1 VHCTAMGSALAA
13 LFNNEKKT
21 TVDIFLDFESA
32 VPGDAEKEIHANIA
46 EVLGKSEGILEKLF
60 AYKGCEEFI
69 RKAIT
74 TPGAETENAAWSAL
88 LPAVETLQEFYE
100 FSTEIEKVY
109 PRLLQQLFVAN
120 DSGNLKQSLEG
131 QQALAKQL
139 ADILDFALRFD
150 DAKMVNPAIQ
160 NDFSYYRR
168 SLSRMKLNNKGG
180 DIKIKDELANR
191 MSLFFA
197 YPTPMMKVLTDT
209 TVAFVNGT
217 NGGQAV
223 DKAQLVSGFSL
234 MANVCLDMVEKAKF
248 KNTKTNM
255 FCLRGMTG
263 AILLVDHVDEHG
275 AFQKKATI
283 NMKGAICQLKAFTE
297 ASTDG
302 LLNAL
307 RYTTKHLND
316 PDTPAAI
323 KNLLA

>member
-1 VHCTAMGSALAA
+1 VSTMGAALAS
-13 LFNNEKKT
+13 LFNSEKKVA
-21 TVDIFLDFESA
+21 VDIFLDFEAA
-32 VPGDAEKEIHANIA
+32 VPGENEKEIHAMIGD
-46 EVLGKSEGILEKLF
+46 VLTKSEGVLEKLF

-74 TPGAETENAAWSAL
+74 TPGPDTENAAWAAL

-109 PRLLQQLFVAN
+109 PKLLHQLFGAGTSDNV
-120 DSGNLKQSLEG
+120 DLKQSLEG
-131 QQALAKQL
+131 QQSLAKQL
-139 ADILDFALRFD
+139 ADIFDFALRFD

-209 TVAFVNGT
+209 TVNFVNGT
-217 NGGQAV
+217 NGGTPV
-223 DKAQLVSGFSL
+223 DKIQVVNGFSL

-275 AFQKKATI
+275 AFQKKCAI
-283 NMKGAICQLKAFTE
+283 NMKGAISQLKSFTE

>member
-1 VHCTAMGSALAA
+1 MGAALAN
-13 LFNNEKKT
+13 LFSSEKRVP
-21 TVDIFLDFESA
+21 VDIFLDFEAA
-32 VPGDAEKEIHANIA
+32 VPGDAEKEIHKTIA
-46 EVLGKSEGILEKLF
+46 EVLVKSEGILDKLF

-74 TPGAETENAAWSAL
+74 TPNADKENAAWSAL

-109 PRLLQQLFVAN
+109 PKILQQLFVAN
-120 DSGNLKQSLEG
+120 ADTGNLKQSLEG
-131 QQALAKQL
+131 QQALTKQL
-139 ADILDFALRFD
+139 ADIFDFALRFD

-209 TVAFVNGT
+209 TVGFVNAT
-217 NGGQAV
+217 NGGTPV
-223 DKAQLVSGFSL
+223 DKAQVVSGFSL

-275 AFQKKATI
+275 AFQKKSTI
-283 NMKGAICQLKAFTE
+283 NMRGAILQLKAFTE

-307 RYTTKHLND
+307 RYTTKHLNE

>member
-1 VHCTAMGSALAA
+1 
-13 LFNNEKKT
+13 
-21 TVDIFLDFESA
+21 LDFEA
-32 VPGDAEKEIHANIA
+32 AEPGEAEKEIHTTIA
-46 EVLGKSEGILEKLF
+46 EVLNKSEGILEKLLK
-60 AYKGCEEFI
+60 YKGCEEFI

-74 TPGAETENAAWSAL
+74 TPGPETEKAAWDAL

-109 PRLLQQLFVAN
+109 PRLLHQLFGAGEN
-120 DSGNLKQSLEG
+120 ANLKQSLEG

-139 ADILDFALRFD
+139 ADIFDFALRFD
-150 DAKMVNPAIQ
+150 DAKMINPAIQ

-168 SLSRMKLNNKGG
+168 SLSRMRLNNKGG

-209 TVAFVNGT
+209 TVNYL
-217 NGGQAV
+217 NSV
-223 DKAQLVSGFSL
+223 DCKIDKTQVVGGFSM

-263 AILLVDHVDEHG
+263 AIVLVDHLDEFG
-275 AFQKKATI
+275 AFHHKKSTI
-283 NMKGAICQLKAFTE
+283 NMKGAVSQLKNFTD

-316 PDTPAAI
+316 ADTPAAI

>member
-1 VHCTAMGSALAA
+1 MGAALAQ
-13 LFNNEKKT
+13 LFNSEKKIA
-21 TVDIFLDFESA
+21 VDIFLDFEAA
-32 VPGDAEKEIHANIA
+32 VPGEDEKEIHKAIA

-74 TPGAETENAAWSAL
+74 TPGADSENAAWAAL

-109 PRLLQQLFVAN
+109 PKLLQQLFVPSGDN
-120 DSGNLKQSLEG
+120 GNLKQSLEG

-139 ADILDFALRFD
+139 ADIFDFALRFD

-209 TVAFVNGT
+209 TVAFVNGS
-217 NGGQAV
+217 GGGAPV
-223 DKAQLVSGFSL
+223 DKVQVVNGFSM
-234 MANVCLDMVEKAKF
+234 MANVCLDMVEKARF

-275 AFQKKATI
+275 AFQKKSTI
-283 NMKGAICQLKAFTE
+283 NMKGAITQLKSFTE

-316 PDTPAAI
+316 PETPAAI

>member
-1 VHCTAMGSALAA
+1 
-13 LFNNEKKT
+13 
-21 TVDIFLDFESA
+21 
-32 VPGDAEKEIHANIA
+32 
-46 EVLGKSEGILEKLF
+46 
-60 AYKGCEEFI
+60 
-69 RKAIT
+69 
-74 TPGAETENAAWSAL
+74 
-88 LPAVETLQEFYE
+88 
-100 FSTEIEKVY
+100 
-109 PRLLQQLFVAN
+109 
-120 DSGNLKQSLEG
+120 
-131 QQALAKQL
+131 
-139 ADILDFALRFD
+139 
-150 DAKMVNPAIQ
+150 MVNPAIQ

>member
-1 VHCTAMGSALAA
+1 
-13 LFNNEKKT
+13 
-21 TVDIFLDFESA
+21 VDIFLDFEAA
-32 VPGDAEKEIHANIA
+32 VPGDAEKEIHSQIA
-46 EVLGKSEGILEKLF
+46 EVLTKSDSVLEKLF

-74 TPGAETENAAWSAL
+74 TPGPDTENAAWSAL

-109 PRLLQQLFVAN
+109 PKLLQKLFV
-120 DSGNLKQSLEG
+120 DSSDGGNLKQSLEG

-139 ADILDFALRFD
+139 ADIFDFALRFD

-209 TVAFVNGT
+209 TVTFVNGT
-217 NGGQAV
+217 NGGTPV
-223 DKAQLVSGFSL
+223 DKQQVVSGFSL
-234 MANVCLDMVEKAKF
+234 MANVCLDMVEKARF
-248 KNTKTNM
+248 KNIKTNM

-275 AFQKKATI
+275 AFQKKSTI
-283 NMKGAICQLKAFTE
+283 NMKGAISQLKSFTE